1 MAQIFLNLVF
11 KKNKQQQEKEK
22 TEISLQDDFE
32 KKRILVFL
40 ENWF

>member
-32 KKRILVFL
+32 KKEF
-40 ENWF
+40 